1 MELKEAI
8 KHSLGAIG
16 RLRLATILNLPFVKR
31 QLVRTPDESGWHR
44 VHPFDRFYGTDTSGY
59 VGVEQLP
66 EGTSGACHAMAYAGS
81 QPSVVR
87 AALRCLPAAKDYSF
101 IDLGCGKGRALLV
114 ASELP
119 FKALMGVE
127 LNSGL
132 ARIAERNATIIKQP
146 EQGQTLVRIIVGDAS
161 AFPLPPGNLVL
172 FMYHPFDA
180 ELIAKVVANI
190 EAALTAER
198 REIFVIYGN
207 PVHAACLDGS
217 PLLFRR
223 ACMIPYSRD
232 EIGFGPDDSDAVAIW
247 EGGPNAVPAT
257 TPQANI
263 VVAEGYKRAWIIDSE
278 WQMSAFGG
286 QSIFARASARAR
298 A

>member
-1 MELKEAI
+1 MELKETI

-16 RLRLATILNLPFVKR
+16 RLPGLATILNLPFVKR
-31 QLVRTPDESGWHR
+31 QLVRTPGRLLYESGWHR

-132 ARIAERNATIIKQP
+132 ARIAERNATIIKQR
-146 EQGQTLVRIIVGDAS
+146 EQ
-161 AFPLPPGNLVL
+161 
-172 FMYHPFDA
+172 
-180 ELIAKVVANI
+180 
-190 EAALTAER
+190 
-198 REIFVIYGN
+198 
-207 PVHAACLDGS
+207 
-217 PLLFRR
+217 
-223 ACMIPYSRD
+223 
-232 EIGFGPDDSDAVAIW
+232 
-247 EGGPNAVPAT
+247 
-257 TPQANI
+257 
-263 VVAEGYKRAWIIDSE
+263 
-278 WQMSAFGG
+278 
-286 QSIFARASARAR
+286 
-298 A
+298 